1 MISSGHCGDFH
12 CLQFELSSR
21 SFLWSCESSSTID
34 DSENP
39 HECEETMPVSNWL
52 ITGASNGLGLALT
65 LEVLQA
71 GHKVVA
77 TARDVAKASAA
88 HPEVQKLGG
97 TWLQLDVNKPDTK
110 LVVENAVQD
119 IFGGRIDV
127 LVNNAGYSILGSIE
141 DLR

>member
-1 MISSGHCGDFH
+1 
-12 CLQFELSSR
+12 
-21 SFLWSCESSSTID
+21 
-34 DSENP
+34 
-39 HECEETMPVSNWL
+39 MPVSNWL

>member
-1 MISSGHCGDFH
+1 MIA
-12 CLQFELSSR
+12 
-21 SFLWSCESSSTID
+21 
-34 DSENP
+34 ENP
-39 HECEETMPVSNWL
+39 REGEETMPSLNWL

-65 LEVLQA
+65 LEALQA

-77 TARDVAKASAA
+77 TARNIAKASTS
-88 HPEVQKLGG
+88 HPEVEKLGG

-110 LVVENAVQD
+110 LIVENAVQG